1 MTPLVWERL
10 AFELELSGELKGMTE
25 KEAIQV
31 VRHGKAKAW
40 KCDYHIRAQDGKIRW
55 IADSA
60 VELFGENGR
69 SYGSIGIMQDI
80 TERKLVEANLRQ
92 REALLEALTFSAE
105 QFLKTSNWRE
115 SIDFVLERLGKEF
128 NVSHAYLFKKHPG
141 PAGISVTSLRHEWT
155 SPGCVSDLDDPA
167 FQNMNPTGKGSER
180 FHEILESGEPL
191 VGDRSFFTESEKQY
205 VQSLGIHAMLEIRVV
220 VDGTQWGTLGFD
232 DAINDRVWTNVEIDV
247 LKVAASMLGA
257 AMKRQTDEAAL
268 QKELEQR
275 ALLIDELE
283 SKNEELERFTYTVSH
298 DLKSP
303 LVTISGFLGYLEQDS
318 TSGNFE
324 RLRQDTQRIG
334 EAVVKM
340 QRLLNELLE
349 LSRVGRIINAPQEL
363 SFNDLVKEAMDI
375 VHGRLEE
382 RSITVQVEPNL
393 PAVYG
398 DKPRLIEVLQNL
410 IDNAAKYMGDDQPSP
425 RIEVGQRGDES
436 GKPIFYIRDN
446 GIGIAPEHHERIF
459 GLFNKLDA
467 KSEGTGVGLALV
479 RRIIEVHGGRLWV
492 ESEAGVGSTF
502 LFTLPTQPHLD
513 SVI

>member
-1 MTPLVWERL
+1 
-10 AFELELSGELKGMTE
+10 
-25 KEAIQV
+25 
-31 VRHGKAKAW
+31 
-40 KCDYHIRAQDGKIRW
+40 
-55 IADSA
+55 
-60 VELFGENGR
+60 
-69 SYGSIGIMQDI
+69 
-80 TERKLVEANLRQ
+80 
-92 REALLEALTFSAE
+92 
-105 QFLKTSNWRE
+105 
-115 SIDFVLERLGKEF
+115 
-128 NVSHAYLFKKHPG
+128 
-141 PAGISVTSLRHEWT
+141 
-155 SPGCVSDLDDPA
+155 
-167 FQNMNPTGKGSER
+167 
-180 FHEILESGEPL
+180 
-191 VGDRSFFTESEKQY
+191 
-205 VQSLGIHAMLEIRVV
+205 
-220 VDGTQWGTLGFD
+220 
-232 DAINDRVWTNVEIDV
+232 
-247 LKVAASMLGA
+247 MLGA
-257 AMKRQTDEAAL
+257 AIKRQTDEAAL

-363 SFNDLVKEAMDI
+363 SFNDLVKEAIDI

-382 RSITVQVEPNL
+382 RSITVQVEPGL
-393 PAVYG
+393 PTVYG

-410 IDNAAKYMGDDQPSP
+410 IDNAAKYMGDQPDP
-425 RIEVGQRGDES
+425 RIELGQRGDES
-436 GKPIFYIRDN
+436 SKPIFYIRDN

-459 GLFNKLDA
+459 GLFNKLDV

-492 ESEAGVGSTF
+492 ESEAGRGSIF